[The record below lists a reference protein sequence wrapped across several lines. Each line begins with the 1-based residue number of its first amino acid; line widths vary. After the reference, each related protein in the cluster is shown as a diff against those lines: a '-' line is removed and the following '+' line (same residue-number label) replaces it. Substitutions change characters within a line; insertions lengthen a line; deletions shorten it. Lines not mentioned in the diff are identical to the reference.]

1 MSSKI
6 TNIQPDSL
14 AEIQPNSLQ
23 SHELLNSASE
33 LATNINNHSGRD
45 DDNDRDKWCYS
56 GTCIVTLKERESD
69 PRTYWPASKW
79 LAN

>member
-33 LATNINNHSGRD
+33 LATNINNHSGGD
-45 DDNDRDKWCYS
+45 DDNDHDK
-56 GTCIVTLKERESD
+56 
-69 PRTYWPASKW
+69 
-79 LAN
+79 